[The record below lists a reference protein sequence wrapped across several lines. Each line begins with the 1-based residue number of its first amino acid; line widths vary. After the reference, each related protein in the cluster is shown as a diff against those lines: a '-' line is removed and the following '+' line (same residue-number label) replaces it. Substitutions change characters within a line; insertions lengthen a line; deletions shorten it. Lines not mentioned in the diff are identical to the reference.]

1 MIQGCQGI
9 YRKYFSCNVPKMEY
23 NIRLEVCMNYLT
35 ADEAAKKWGISGR
48 RVRILCNEGRVKGA
62 EQKGNLWLIPD
73 NVEKPERYKRGI
85 KHDATSCG

>member
-1 MIQGCQGI
+1 
-9 YRKYFSCNVPKMEY
+9 
-23 NIRLEVCMNYLT
+23 MNYLT